1 VVLCWRRR
9 VDRGSARHPC
19 KRHHRRSSRARGRSD
34 TRCARRMAFSPGWHL
49 AGGWAARVSPPGRR
63 AVAFPG
69 SRAPEPIALT
79 LILAIDAAPVA
90 VDRFALFAPIS
101 WGTPPFRGVSAHARR
116 LRVAPD
122 VTASRPEA
130 LRRLRFNKFQS
141 YPRFPH
147 TGGELFPDRTNSRR
161 HRPARA
167 RLIFQATLSLRTCA
181 PTALA
186 SSKRYTRW

>member
-1 VVLCWRRR
+1 M
-9 VDRGSARHPC
+9 
-19 KRHHRRSSRARGRSD
+19 RSSDGFFTGLALS
-34 TRCARRMAFSPGWHL
+34 RRM
-49 AGGWAARVSPPGRR
+49 AARVSPPGRR

-130 LRRLRFNKFQS
+130 LRRLRFNKFRVIHGFHTQVGS
-141 YPRFPH
+141 YS
-147 TGGELFPDRTNSRR
+147 RTERTAGDTARR
-161 HRPARA
+161 AHA
-167 RLIFQATLSLRTCA
+167 
-181 PTALA
+181 
-186 SSKRYTRW
+186 